1 MVYTVGEMAKKLDV
15 PASTLRYYDKE
26 GLLPFVE
33 RSSGGIRMFQES
45 DFEWL
50 QVIGCMKKAGMSI
63 RDIRQ
68 YIELALRGDDTI
80 DTRLKMFTHQR
91 DVLLAQMEEMRHTL
105 ETVEYKCWYYE
116 TAKAAGTIDV
126 PKGYG
131 GRGRAQA
138 LPRHPARTQD
148 DSAGVKVNYFSS
160 GKQEKDKN
168 RKVNYGS
175 DQEEFWLWLH
185 APADDRRRGGYRA
198 DQADGGRVFRRGLQ
212 LF

>member
-33 RSSGGIRMFQES
+33 RSSGG
-45 DFEWL
+45 
-50 QVIGCMKKAGMSI
+50 
-63 RDIRQ
+63 IRQ

-116 TAKAAGTIDV
+116 TAKASGTIDV
-126 PKGYG
+126 P
-131 GRGRAQA
+131 RDMADEDVPERFRAIRRE
-138 LPRHPARTQD
+138 LKTIP
-148 DSAGVKVNYFSS
+148 
-160 GKQEKDKN
+160 QE
-168 RKVNYGS
+168 
-175 DQEEFWLWLH
+175 
-185 APADDRRRGGYRA
+185 
-198 DQADGGRVFRRGLQ
+198 
-212 LF
+212 